1 MLLGPPGHTWPHTNP
16 WGRQDALHTGW
27 QSVPHP
33 PKTVSGHTPRAGVPG
48 MGGQGAI
55 GGATY
60 PHPGGHNTHPR
71 WRPTLPTPPGAPPL
85 IRKIRKDKSCF
96 PATCAISASL
106 PCCLEG
112 KDWSV
117 IIFRHCWFL
126 AANYRTT
133 IWVYFGF
140 WNFHFWLIIASYFC
154 FQKFGLRSILTSH
167 FEQIGEEF
175 ICVICVLYGWVG
187 VLKTL

>member
-1 MLLGPPGHTWPHTNP
+1 MLLGPPGHTWLHTNP

-71 WRPTLPTPPGAPPL
+71 WRPTLPTPTGAPPL

-112 KDWSV
+112 KDWS
-117 IIFRHCWFL
+117 
-126 AANYRTT
+126 
-133 IWVYFGF
+133 
-140 WNFHFWLIIASYFC
+140 
-154 FQKFGLRSILTSH
+154 LTSTLAWLSSDTVD
-167 FEQIGEEF
+167 FLPQITGRTSGF
-175 ICVICVLYGWVG
+175 ILDFGTFPFGWFSPLIVAFKSLGWGAFWQVILS
-187 VLKTL
+187 K